1 MSECV
6 GVRGLPFPVEGC
18 GCVDA
23 FVGRVDLLCLD
34 GQWQSPVSELPFH
47 HTLVSRVYHEATLHR
62 AGIRVEPTCDV
73 AVNMGAFRRSENKI
87 EACHIE
93 MRARWLWILDPVP

>member
-1 MSECV
+1 MWMRLLVESIFCV
-6 GVRGLPFPVEGC
+6 ST
-18 GCVDA
+18 DS
-23 FVGRVDLLCLD
+23 GRV
-34 GQWQSPVSELPFH
+34 PVSESPFH